1 MRKDIFKKA
10 HKLTKEII
18 RKGDNY
24 RATFRLCL
32 SFVYSQFKKGVVKM
46 VELKG
51 TEKQIKWAADI
62 RKELVE
68 TLELVKELDIKR
80 KTRKNKSFEES
91 SKKVDSAI
99 DFMSNQTDSKFF
111 IDNYKDILKEKGNDK
126 VYLLVDMIQRGSKP
140 GLESCSAIISISAR
154 EL

>member
-51 TEKQIKWAADI
+51 TEKQVKWAEELRSKRINHINDLLENILEPKTDTAKLRRSYV
-62 RKELVE
+62 RKVLKINKNQVGGTKEAVTKAIE
-68 TLELVKELDIKR
+68 TRLNNLKEQLYNI
-80 KTRKNKSFEES
+80 S
-91 SKKVDSAI
+91 DS
-99 DFMSNQTDSKFF
+99 NFF
-111 IDNYKDILKEKGNDK
+111 IDNRFKQFDELVERMDIF
-126 VYLLVDMIQRGSKP
+126 
-140 GLESCSAIISISAR
+140 
-154 EL
+154 

>member
-1 MRKDIFKKA
+1 MKSNIFKKA
-10 HKLTKEII
+10 HELTKKII
-18 RKGDNY
+18 KAGDNY
-24 RATFRLCL
+24 KATFRLCL
-32 SFVYSQFKKGVVKM
+32 TFVYSQIKKGVNKM

-51 TEKQIKWAADI
+51 TEKQIKWAEDI

-111 IDNYKDILKEKGNDK
+111 IDNYKDILKEKGNNK
-126 VYLLVDMIQRGSKP
+126 LYFLVDMVQRGSKL
-140 GLESCSAIISISAR
+140 GLESCSSIISISAR